1 MFKSFAVI
9 AVVIAGLMLAPSSL
23 SAQGNTRIG
32 TWKLNLAKSKFEHSP
47 APKSETRVF
56 TVFQGDGISAD
67 FTLVNAAGQTVKT
80 SYSVKYDGKD
90 YPYKGPLGDTMS
102 ITRGSDGVTT
112 AIVKKA
118 GTVVATTKTSVSA
131 DGKTMTQTSS
141 YPDNAKLDVR
151 VLDKQ

>member
-1 MFKSFAVI
+1 MIKPLAFV
-9 AVVIAGLMLAPSSL
+9 AVVIASLVLAPL
-23 SAQGNTRIG
+23 TGSAQTNSRIG
-32 TWKLNLAKSKFEHSP
+32 TWKLNLSKSKFEHGP

-56 TVFQGDGISAD
+56 TAYQGDGISAD
-67 FTLVNAAGQTVKT
+67 FTLVNAAGATVKT
-80 SYSVKYDGKD
+80 TYSVKYDGKD
-90 YPYKGPLGDTMS
+90 YSYHGPLGDTMS

-131 DGKTMTQTSS
+131 DGRTMTQTSS